1 MSILSRYYYK
11 KYMIKT
17 LSKRMSCFG
26 CSTPDRKEEPMMGTS
41 RSLLTAID
49 ESYESA
55 ASGFFASSGQL
66 VPKSD

>member
-11 KYMIKT
+11 KYMQRT
-17 LSKRMSCFG
+17 LSNRMANAYG
-26 CSTPDRKEEPMMGTS
+26 NADLNDITQEVNEV
-41 RSLLTAID
+41 RSALSAIN

-66 VPKSD
+66 IQVTE